1 MSSRQ
6 LEEARDR
13 QLDEHVAEQLGI
25 SIEALAGYPYELDE
39 AGYGIVWRLAWPD
52 GPPPGVE
59 TSGPKGSEWTD
70 IHPLHQPDEP
80 ST

>member
-13 QLDEHVAEQLGI
+13 QRDEHVAEQLGI
-25 SIEALAGYPYELDE
+25 SIEVLANYPYEADE
-39 AGYGIVWRLAWPD
+39 ANHGIVWRLSWQD

-59 TSGPKGSEWTD
+59 ASGPEGQEWTD
-70 IHPLHQPDEP
+70 IHPLHQPDGP
-80 ST
+80 TT